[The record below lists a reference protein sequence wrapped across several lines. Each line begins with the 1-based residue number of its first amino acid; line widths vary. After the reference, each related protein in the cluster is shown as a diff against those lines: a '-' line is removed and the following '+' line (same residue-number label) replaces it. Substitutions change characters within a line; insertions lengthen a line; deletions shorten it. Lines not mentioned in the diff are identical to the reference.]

1 MTDLTAENSPA
12 AKSSSR
18 RWALLW
24 MSVCLAACLN
34 AHAGELRVEA
44 PVVNIE
50 AIAGPERLVEDCPE
64 KPAAGLTATLRWDLG
79 ISCTTKR
86 IASEKISGYRVFY
99 RWDNRVYSQVMDHNP
114 GTTIPLSVSLD

>member
-44 PVVNIE
+44 PVVNIV
-50 AIAGPERLVEDCPE
+50 AIDGPERL
-64 KPAAGLTATLRWDLG
+64 L
-79 ISCTTKR
+79 
-86 IASEKISGYRVFY
+86 
-99 RWDNRVYSQVMDHNP
+99 
-114 GTTIPLSVSLD
+114 

>member
-1 MTDLTAENSPA
+1 MIDLNPENQPVSRP
-12 AKSSSR
+12 SSA

-24 MSVCLAACLN
+24 LPVCLAACLN

-50 AIAGPERLVEDCPE
+50 PIAGPERLVENCPE
-64 KPAAGLTATLRWDLG
+64 KPEAGLTATLRWDLG
-79 ISCTTKR
+79 VSCSTTR
-86 IASEKISGYRVFY
+86 IASEQVSGYRVFY

-114 GTTIPLSVSLD
+114 GATVPLRVSLD